1 MISVDISL
9 SEGQL
14 KNVRDSLLHIPGAAN
29 KAIAR
34 AINKAAEKART
45 EGIKAICGEY
55 AIKPSDVRK
64 TIHIVRAR
72 PGNLSAQIIS
82 TGGPIPLIK
91 FHVTPREPPAKGTK
105 VKDREVVI
113 AGVKFGNAV
122 AMPYSFI
129 AMMKNGHVGVYSRKK
144 GAARNPI
151 EQHYS
156 PAVPQMLGNKAVQE
170 IIEEQALKRLDKEL
184 RHQISYLF
192 SGGR

>member
-14 KNVRDSLLHIPGAAN
+14 KNVRDSLLHIPGAAD

-91 FHVTPREPPAKGTK
+91 FHVTPRKPPAKGTK

-113 AGVKFGNAV
+113 AGVKFGNA
-122 AMPYSFI
+122 ADMPHSFI
-129 AMMKNGHVGVYSRKK
+129 ARMPNGHLGVYSRKS
-144 GAARNPI
+144 GAGRNPI
-151 EQHYS
+151 KQRYG
-156 PAVPQMLGNKAVQE
+156 PAVPQMLGNLSVLGY
-170 IIEEQALKRLDKEL
+170 IETRANERLEKEL

>member
-9 SEGQL
+9 SEVQL
-14 KNVRDSLLHIPGAAN
+14 KNVRDSLLHIPGAAD

-91 FHVTPREPPAKGTK
+91 FHVTPRKPPAKGTK

-122 AMPYSFI
+122 SMPHSFI
-129 AMMKNGHVGVYSRKK
+129 ATMESGHTGVFSRK
-144 GAARNPI
+144 GTGRNSI
-151 EQHYS
+151 EERYS
-156 PAVPQMLGNKAVQE
+156 PAVPQMLGNKAVLE